1 MDESYVR
8 KLFNNDSSIS
18 SVKLIRDKNT
28 FQLAGYG
35 FVEFKTHP
43 DCQRIMKNYNGKY
56 MGNTKKIFKL
66 NWATL
71 DKKDPNVVSLFISDL
86 DYNVTEQQILVSLNI
101 LNDRMF
107 FNQNIHLLNL

>member
-8 KLFNNDSSIS
+8 RLFNNDSSIS

-35 FVEFKTHP
+35 FVEFKTHT
-43 DCQRIMKNYNGKY
+43 DCQRIMRNYNGKY

-66 NWATL
+66 NWASL
-71 DKKDPNVVSLFISDL
+71 DKKDPNVISVFISDL
-86 DYNVTEQQILVSLNI
+86 EPKITEQMILVRI
-101 LNDRMF
+101 F
-107 FNQNIHLLNL
+107 QFNS